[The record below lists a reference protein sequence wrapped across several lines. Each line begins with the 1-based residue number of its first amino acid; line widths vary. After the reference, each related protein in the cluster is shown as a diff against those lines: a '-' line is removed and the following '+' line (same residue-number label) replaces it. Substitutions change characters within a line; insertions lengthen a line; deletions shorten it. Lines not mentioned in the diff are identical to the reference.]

1 MSGGGEGVA
10 DEKGGHWRRCD
21 VVNGEA
27 SVPYASWW
35 RSVERGS
42 QGAAYGM
49 WRQGAGDA
57 TVNNGF
63 ARLAAGAARK
73 GCNFAKFILSTNAR
87 KNERALE
94 KMLGRHL

>member
-1 MSGGGEGVA
+1 
-10 DEKGGHWRRCD
+10 
-21 VVNGEA
+21 
-27 SVPYASWW
+27 
-35 RSVERGS
+35 
-42 QGAAYGM
+42 M

>member
-1 MSGGGEGVA
+1 VYLMLHGGALSREVL
-10 DEKGGHWRRCD
+10 R
-21 VVNGEA
+21 
-27 SVPYASWW
+27 
-35 RSVERGS
+35 
-42 QGAAYGM
+42 AAYGM

>member
-1 MSGGGEGVA
+1 LSGGEGVA

-73 GCNFAKFILSTNAR
+73 AATLQNSSSPPTP
-87 KNERALE
+87 
-94 KMLGRHL
+94 GRMKEL